1 MTKINSAPVTRQPI
15 IHDIYNTFSIMG
27 NEQVLYEGNK
37 EQRRCGCK
45 NIYYTTLTDARIL
58 TRTERQVCW
67 CCPSQGNH
75 WDVSIFL
82 RDIAQIRQIQ
92 EDCNCCICCRRS
104 GDMLEL
110 RGVFGSKILHLPED
124 DLVNLQYEIP
134 IRTANHKLI
143 SHH

>member
-1 MTKINSAPVTRQPI
+1 MTKINSASITKQPI

-27 NEQVLYEGNK
+27 NEEVLYEGSK
-37 EQRRCGCK
+37 EQRRCGCT

-67 CCPSQGNH
+67 CCPPQGNYL
-75 WDVSIFL
+75 DVSIFL
-82 RDIAQIRQIQ
+82 RDIALIRQLK
-92 EDCNCCICCRRS
+92 ENGNCCRRS
-104 GDMLEL
+104 AETLEL
-110 RGVFGSKILHLPED
+110 RGVFGLKILRLPESD
-124 DLVNLQYEIP
+124 IDNLQYEIP